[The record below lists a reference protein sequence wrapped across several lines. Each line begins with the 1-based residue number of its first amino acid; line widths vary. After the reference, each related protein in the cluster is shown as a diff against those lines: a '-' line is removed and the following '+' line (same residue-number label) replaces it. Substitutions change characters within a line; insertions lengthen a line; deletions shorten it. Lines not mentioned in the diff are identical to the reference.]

1 MTKLLINKIKDDL
14 KAEQSDASKQGIQVK
29 KQFNILDQQLG
40 PNLESM
46 SNFFGNIDGIDKFN
60 LDYFNPFKKEGF
72 IGREG
77 HGATDKHNI
86 MKSIDG
92 RITIEKP
99 EPGADGGPADDSE
112 YKLYKQYDFQKTHS
126 KSQYSWFILWGF
138 ILLILLAI
146 KMYYF
151 VSTFLFGKTNDSSSG
166 ASAESSPESSPEP
179 SPEPS
184 PATSPKSDAP
194 KTDAPKTDAPKT
206 DAPKTEEPKSD
217 ES

>member
-14 KAEQSDASKQGIQVK
+14 NAEQSNASKQGIQVK
-29 KQFNILDQQLG
+29 KQFNILDEQLG

-46 SNFFGNIDGIDKFN
+46 ANFFGNVDGIDKFN

-86 MKSIDG
+86 MQSIDG

-99 EPGADGGPADDSE
+99 SDNNSEE

-126 KSQYSWFILWGF
+126 KSQYSWYILWGF

-151 VSTFLFGKTNDSSSG
+151 VSTFLFGKTNDSSS
-166 ASAESSPESSPEP
+166 SSESDDSPESSAESSPEP
-179 SPEPS
+179 SPV
-184 PATSPKSDAP
+184 TSPKSEEP
-194 KTDAPKTDAPKT
+194 KS
-206 DAPKTEEPKSD
+206 EEPKSD
-217 ES
+217 DPKSEEPKSDDPKSDAS